1 MDKELLK
8 GLKAGVPFGA
18 IPFDELIFDALRRSS
33 AASSSSS
40 ASSSERPA
48 LIVLCGPPG
57 CGKST
62 TKMQLLA
69 KEGVT
74 DYINIDPDE
83 IRTILMENGV
93 IFDFTTKKGQET
105 MAGITNAFNKRM
117 SDRAQELGLN
127 IVFDTTGQ
135 NFRAVSDLLRESK
148 ERKGYKTT
156 FAVIWA
162 SKETCL
168 RRVDSRNK
176 YLLAS
181 GSGRIQMP
189 IEVAE
194 GIYGGFL
201 NGTASNLLIDYPV
214 RADNVL
220 LYNNDTDGAEPVLL
234 FSKEGTRVTSSDFS
248 GFYNMLLTSAAPFI
262 TKIGKGGS
270 KRKTK
275 RVAYKK
281 NKRSKT
287 KRRQN
292 KKSKRSFK

>member
-1 MDKELLK
+1 MDKELIDKELLK
-8 GLKAGVPFGA
+8 ELKTGVPFGA
-18 IPFDELIFDALRRSS
+18 IPFDEIIFNTLHR
-33 AASSSSS
+33 SSSSS
-40 ASSSERPA
+40 SSRPT

-62 TKMQLLA
+62 IKEGLIK

-83 IRTILMENGV
+83 IRTILMANGV
-93 IFDFTTKKGQET
+93 TFSDDKT

-117 SDRAQELGLN
+117 SDRAQSVGLN

-135 NFRAVSDLLRESK
+135 NFQAVSGLIRSSKDL
-148 ERKGYKTT
+148 GYKTT

-162 SKETCL
+162 SLETCL
-168 RRVDSRNK
+168 RRVESRNQ

-181 GSGRIQMP
+181 GSGRIQMSEE
-189 IEVAE
+189 IVR
-194 GIYGGFL
+194 GIYDKFL
-201 NGTASNLLIDYPV
+201 KGTASMLLIDYPV

-234 FSKEGTRVTSSDFS
+234 FSKEGPTVTSSDFP
-248 GFYNMLLTSAAPFI
+248 GFYNMRLTVAAPFI
-262 TKIGKGGS
+262 TVTKKGG
-270 KRKTK
+270 KRKTY
-275 RVAYKK
+275 RRTYRK

-287 KRRQN
+287 KRRH
-292 KKSKRSFK
+292 FK

>member
-8 GLKAGVPFGA
+8 GLKAGVPFRD
-18 IPFDELIFDALRRSS
+18 IEYDEIIFNALRRSS
-33 AASSSSS
+33 AASS
-40 ASSSERPA
+40 ASSGSSIPT

-57 CGKST
+57 VGKST
-62 TKMQLLA
+62 TKTQLLA
-69 KEGVT
+69 EGGVT

-83 IRTILMENGV
+83 IRTILMANGV
-93 IFDFTTKKGQET
+93 TFSDDIT
-105 MAGITNAFNKRM
+105 MRGITNAFNKRI

-135 NFRAVSDLLRESK
+135 NFRAVSDLFRQSK
-148 ERKGYKTT
+148 STGYKTT

-181 GSGRIQMP
+181 GSGRIELP

-194 GIYGGFL
+194 GIYEGFL
-201 NGTASNLLIDYPV
+201 GEKGTASNLLIDYPV

-248 GFYNMLLTSAAPFI
+248 GFYNMRLTSAAPFI

-275 RVAYKK
+275 RVAYRK

-287 KRRQN
+287 KRRLN
-292 KKSKRSFK
+292 KKSKRRFK

>member
-1 MDKELLK
+1 MDSIDYHDPTILLNILKPKK
-8 GLKAGVPFGA
+8 GDPPPFGA
-18 IPFDELIFDALRRSS
+18 IPFDELIFRALLRS
-33 AASSSSS
+33 ASPASS
-40 ASSSERPA
+40 ASSRPT

-57 CGKST
+57 VGKST
-62 TKMQLLA
+62 IKTQLLA

-148 ERKGYKTT
+148 MAGYKTT

-162 SKETCL
+162 SEKTCL
-168 RRVDSRNK
+168 RRVESRNK
-176 YLLAS
+176 YLIDS

-189 IEVAE
+189 PEIVR
-194 GIYGGFL
+194 GIYDKFL
-201 NGTASNLLIDYPV
+201 KGTASMLLIDYPV

-234 FSKEGTRVTSSDFS
+234 FSKEGPRVTSSDFS
-248 GFYNMLLTSAAPFI
+248 GFYNMDLTAAAPFI
-262 TKIGKGGS
+262 TKIGKGGG
-270 KRKTK
+270 KRKTY
-275 RVAYKK
+275 RRNYRK
-281 NKRSKT
+281 NKRSKP
-287 KRRQN
+287 KRRHI
-292 KKSKRSFK
+292 K

>member
-8 GLKAGVPFGA
+8 QLKTPGIPFGT
-18 IPFDELIFDALRRSS
+18 IEYDQIIFDTLRK
-33 AASSSSS
+33 S
-40 ASSSERPA
+40 ASPSERPT

-62 TKMQLLA
+62 IKEGLIR

-83 IRTILMENGV
+83 IRTILMANGV
-93 IFDFTTKKGQET
+93 TFSDDKT

-117 SDRAQELGLN
+117 SDRAQSEKLN

-135 NFRAVSDLLRESK
+135 NFQAVSGLIRSSKDL
-148 ERKGYKTT
+148 GYKTT

-162 SKETCL
+162 SLETCK

-176 YLLAS
+176 YLITS

-189 IEVAE
+189 PEIVTS
-194 GIYGGFL
+194 IYDKFL
-201 NGTASNLLIDYPV
+201 NGTASMLLIDYPV

-234 FSKEGTRVTSSDFS
+234 FSKEGMRVTSSDFS
-248 GFYNMLLTSAAPFI
+248 GFYNMRLTVAAPFI

-270 KRKTK
+270 KRKTY
-275 RVAYKK
+275 RRTYRK

-287 KRRQN
+287 KRR
-292 KKSKRSFK
+292 KLRSFK